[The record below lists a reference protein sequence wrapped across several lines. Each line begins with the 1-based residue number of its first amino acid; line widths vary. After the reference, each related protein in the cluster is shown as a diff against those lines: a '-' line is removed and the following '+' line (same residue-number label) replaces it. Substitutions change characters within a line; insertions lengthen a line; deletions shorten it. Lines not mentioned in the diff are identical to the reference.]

1 MKKNGK
7 VLSIA
12 LAGMMLLAGCGSKE
26 SAGNSEKGEAD
37 KEFKVGITQFAP
49 HPSLDAATE
58 GFKKALKDKGIKV
71 SYDEQNAQADMNNT
85 QTIASNFV
93 GDKVDLIFANATPSA
108 TAALNATKEIPIIF
122 TSVTDPVGA
131 GLVEALDEP
140 GNNITGTTDNH
151 PEATKKTISFITD
164 EVKAKNIGVIY
175 NSGEQNSVVQVDEVK
190 KIAEEKGAKLVEV
203 SVSTTAEVKQAA
215 ESLVGRVDAIYIPT
229 DNTVVTAL
237 DSVIAVA
244 NSKKIPLFVGELDSM
259 KKGAVA
265 ASGFSYFD
273 LGYQSG
279 LMAADILSGTKKA
292 SEIPV
297 ELPNS
302 LKLVINKKA
311 AEAQGLTVSDAWS
324 SLGEFLEEN

>member
-1 MKKNGK
+1 MKKTARA
-7 VLSIA
+7 LSFA
-12 LAGMMLLAGCGSKE
+12 LVGMLMLAGCGSKE
-26 SAGNSEKGEAD
+26 SSGETGKGGEE
-37 KEFKVGITQFAP
+37 KEFKIGITQFAP

-58 GFKKALKDKGIKV
+58 GFKKALKDKGIKATF
-71 SYDEQNAQADMNNT
+71 DEQNAQADMNNT
-85 QTIASNFV
+85 QTIANNFV

-108 TAALNATKEIPIIF
+108 TAALNETKEIPIIF

-131 GLVEALDEP
+131 GLVEAFDKP
-140 GNNITGTTDNH
+140 GKNITGTTDNH
-151 PEATKKTISFITD
+151 PDATKKTINFITE
-164 EVKAKNIGVIY
+164 EVKAKKIGVIY
-175 NSGEQNSVVQVDEVK
+175 NSGEQNSVVQIKEVK
-190 KIAEEKGAKLVEV
+190 KLAEEKGAKLVEV

-237 DSVIAVA
+237 DSVIAIA

-279 LMAADILSGTKKA
+279 LMAAEILSGKKKP

-297 ELPNS
+297 ELPSS
-302 LKLVINKKA
+302 LKLVINKSA
-311 AEAQGLTVSDAWS
+311 AEAQGLKVKDDWKK
-324 SLGEFLEEN
+324 LGEFYDGK